1 MVLREGLIA
10 TVRFYRSVVSP
21 WTPASCRFLP
31 TCSGYAIEALS
42 KHGSVRGGWM
52 ALRRIA
58 RCHPWGGCGSDP
70 VPPAKL
76 RVNCRRRAA
85 Q

>member
-1 MVLREGLIA
+1 MLREGLIA
-10 TVRFYRSVVSP
+10 IVRLYRSAVSP

-31 TCSGYAIEALS
+31 TCSGYAIEALD

-58 RCHPWGGCGSDP
+58 RCHPWGGSGSDP
-70 VPPAKL
+70 VPPTKPG
-76 RVNCRRRAA
+76 VV

>member
-1 MVLREGLIA
+1 MLREGLIA

-42 KHGSVRGGWM
+42 KHGSVRGGVDGPEADRSLSPMGW
-52 ALRRIA
+52 L
-58 RCHPWGGCGSDP
+58 W
-70 VPPAKL
+70 V
-76 RVNCRRRAA
+76 
-85 Q
+85 